1 MYEKEIQN
9 SIKNELDL
17 LATKEIT
24 LYESA
29 LFSENRQAI
38 KTAVFERTKRQLSIV
53 MSNYQQALEQL
64 LFSDVVSDETYK
76 NIAFEI
82 DDVVSDVARDIKKDK
97 ESTEEL
103 MEYFSGFNPTDSS
116 IVSSVTDTMVLD
128 AIGYAMTEIQIAFNE
143 RFEDLHEHFMNFNTD
158 YEANMDSLDKSTDLA
173 TPDLYL

>member
-38 KTAVFERTKRQLSIV
+38 KTAVFERTNRQLSIV
-53 MSNYQQALEQL
+53 MNNYQQVLEQL

-82 DDVVSDVARDIKKDK
+82 DDVVSDVARDIKKDT

-103 MEYFSGFNPTDSS
+103 MEYFSGFNPTDNS

-128 AIGYAMTEIQIAFNE
+128 TICRVMTATQMVFNE
-143 RFEDLHEHFMNFNTD
+143 IFEDLHEHFMNFDSD
-158 YEANMDSLDKSTDLA
+158 YEDNMDYLDKSTDLT
-173 TPDLYL
+173 TPDL